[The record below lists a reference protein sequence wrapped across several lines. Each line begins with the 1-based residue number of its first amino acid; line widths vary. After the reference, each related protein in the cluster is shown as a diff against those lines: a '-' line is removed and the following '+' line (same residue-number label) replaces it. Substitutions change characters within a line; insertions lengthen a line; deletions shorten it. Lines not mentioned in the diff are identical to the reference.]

1 MKNQGLLALS
11 LLLLVG
17 CSSSPSSKLATAT
30 STPDT
35 LPEQKL
41 ALLDGKK
48 EADAAKPYAEALD
61 QLQSKYY
68 ESRQDIAVMVF
79 AVVKKEKEAGFPAD
93 HLDMLQSFNFA
104 ADSLDKKPGACIDVY
119 RYFRNSAK
127 EGKEN

>member
-1 MKNQGLLALS
+1 MKIQGFLALS

-17 CSSSPSSKLATAT
+17 CSPSPSSNSATAS

-35 LPEQKL
+35 LPEEKL
-41 ALLDGKK
+41 AWLDAKK
-48 EADAAKPYAEALD
+48 EADAVKPYAEALD
-61 QLQSKYY
+61 QLQSKCY

-104 ADSLDKKPGACIDVY
+104 ADSLDKKPGACIDIY
-119 RYFRNSAK
+119 KYFRDSVEE
-127 EGKEN
+127 EG